1 MLASGTNRVASG
13 DDSKWIELA
22 RAPRLAVI
30 TDLDGTLVPFH
41 EDPERAVP
49 STETIRLLRD
59 LARLEGTVVLV
70 ASGRTRAELERHF
83 GDALEIGLVAEH
95 GAAVRI
101 AGVWSDPAS
110 ERGLASDPRLP
121 KILAELADALER
133 VTSAF
138 PGSHVERKRRGFAVH
153 VRGVAVR
160 DKRALVVVVSA
171 MVEERLSREPSLER
185 LDGNE
190 VIEVRIAGI
199 SKRIAVDLAR
209 RELEQGGPVLALGDD
224 TTDEDVFDALGPNDA
239 GVRVGPEMRPS
250 GASTWIAGVTEA
262 FTLLSWVRDARAAAV
277 PPPFPAT
284 IVLPSLEAGFDLLV
298 VSNRL
303 PELRSST
310 DQRGRNVGG
319 LVSALAPSLER
330 MRGVWLG
337 WSGRVSQHGEHL
349 RRGMARHGNTAL
361 ASVDLPEDWLKRYYS
376 GYSNSTLW
384 PLLHS
389 FLQHV
394 RLTPGDWDAYQMANQ
409 AFAEVAASLI
419 APTGTVWIHD
429 YHLLS
434 LGQAMRAKGHT
445 GPIGLFL
452 HIPFCGPDLFFTLPQ
467 AELLLKALLSF
478 DLIGFHT
485 AGYADNFIR
494 CVRAVEGVN
503 ERDGTIRWQ
512 GRETV
517 VGVHPIGIIPKT
529 FQPSSDEESSHE
541 VEALLR
547 DVGDRK
553 LVVGVDRLD
562 YTKGIPERL
571 EAFGRMLAAHPSWR
585 GRVCLVQVSVPSRA
599 DVPEYAAQRAA
610 VESIVGR
617 VNGEYSE
624 TGWVPIRYLYR
635 SYGIDVLAQLYR
647 AAHVGYVTPL
657 RDGMNLVAKEY
668 VAAQA
673 PEDPGV
679 LLLSRFAGAAEELRA
694 AVLTNPY
701 DGSGMAEDLARALA
715 MPLEERRA
723 RHAALLAVVSGTTA
737 VTWAER
743 FLEQLEAVRASAL
756 PALRR

>member
-1 MLASGTNRVASG
+1 MVASG
-13 DDSKWIELA
+13 PHLVAGRDDSKWIELA

-41 EDPERAVP
+41 EDPDRAVP
-49 STETIRLLRD
+49 SEETKALLRD
-59 LARLEGTVVLV
+59 LARLAGTMVLV
-70 ASGRTRAELERHF
+70 ASGRMRAELERHF
-83 GDALEIGLVAEH
+83 GDAHEIDLIAEH
-95 GAAVRI
+95 GAAVRLR
-101 AGVWSDPAS
+101 GVWSDPAS
-110 ERGLASDPRLP
+110 ERGLAGDQRLP
-121 KILAELADALER
+121 ETLAQLADDLER

-138 PGSHVERKRRGFAVH
+138 PGSHIERKRRGVAVH
-153 VRGVAVR
+153 VRGVGVR
-160 DKRALVVVVSA
+160 DKRALAVVVAA
-171 MVEERLSREPSLER
+171 MIEERLRREPSLER

-190 VIEVRIAGI
+190 VIEVRVAGA
-199 SKRIAVDLAR
+199 SKRFAVDLAR
-209 RELEQGGPVLALGDD
+209 RELGPDSPVLALGDD
-224 TTDEDVFDALGPNDA
+224 TTDEDVFEVLGPNDV

-250 GASTWIAGVTEA
+250 AANHSIAGVPEA
-262 FTLLSWVRDARAAAV
+262 FTLLSWLRDARAAAT
-277 PPPFPAT
+277 PPPFPET
-284 IVLPSLEAGFDLLV
+284 IILPSIEEGFDLLV

-310 DQRGRNVGG
+310 DQRGKNVGG

-330 MRGVWLG
+330 MHGVWLG
-337 WSGRVSQHGEHL
+337 WSGRAIQHGERL
-349 RRGMARHGNTAL
+349 RRGMARYGNTAL
-361 ASVDLPEDWLKRYYS
+361 AWVDLPEEWLKRYYS

-389 FLQHV
+389 FPQHV
-394 RLTPGDWDAYQMANQ
+394 RLTPGDWDAYQLANQ
-409 AFAEVAASLI
+409 AFAEAGAALI
-419 APTGTVWIHD
+419 APSATVWIHD
-429 YHLLS
+429 YHLLT
-434 LGQAMRAKGHT
+434 LGQALRARGHT
-445 GPIGLFL
+445 GPVGLFL
-452 HIPFCGPDLFFTLPQ
+452 HVPFCGPDLFFTLPQ
-467 AELLLKALLSF
+467 AELLLKAMLSI

-494 CVRAVEGVN
+494 CARALEGVE

-517 VGVHPIGIIPKT
+517 IGVHPIGIIPKA
-529 FQPSSDEESSHE
+529 FQPSSDEESSAE

-547 DVGDRK
+547 DLGDRK
-553 LVVGVDRLD
+553 LVLGVDRLD

-571 EAFGRMLAAHPSWR
+571 DAFGRMLAAHPSWR
-585 GRVCLVQVSVPSRA
+585 GKVCLVQVSVPSRA
-599 DVPEYAAQRAA
+599 DVPEYAEQRAA

-617 VNGEYSE
+617 VNGEYGE

-668 VAAQA
+668 VAAQS

-701 DGSGMAEDLARALA
+701 DGNGMAEDLARALA
-715 MPLEERRA
+715 MPLEERKA
-723 RHAALLAVVSGTTA
+723 RHAALLEVVSATTA

-743 FLEQLEAVRASAL
+743 FLEQLDK
-756 PALRR
+756 LRRT